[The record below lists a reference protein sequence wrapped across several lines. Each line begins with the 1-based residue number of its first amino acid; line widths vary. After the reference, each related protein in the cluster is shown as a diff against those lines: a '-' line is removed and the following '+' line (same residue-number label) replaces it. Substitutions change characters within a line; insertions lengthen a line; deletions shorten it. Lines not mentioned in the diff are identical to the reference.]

1 MLILEIQRIKA
12 NFEESYSHLLSHF
25 EIFEGEQYRLFM
37 TYLLNNS
44 HMPRLQ
50 RENAKNFITREIVKI
65 ERVKTAD
72 QKMSE
77 LVKILLN
84 MRVPDFNKLYYNA
97 IHRFKIKEEF
107 LYLAI
112 NRRLQFVLAY
122 LEHWSEEFHI

>member
-1 MLILEIQRIKA
+1 
-12 NFEESYSHLLSHF
+12 
-25 EIFEGEQYRLFM
+25 
-37 TYLLNNS
+37 
-44 HMPRLQ
+44 
-50 RENAKNFITREIVKI
+50 
-65 ERVKTAD
+65 
-72 QKMSE
+72 MSE

-122 LEHWSEEFHI
+122 LEHWSEEFHIERTVIKAITKQAEKEKSLFK